1 MNKIWF
7 TDEAHFDLY
16 GYVNR
21 QKWRFWRS
29 KNPNISIAKPLHSKR
44 VTVWC
49 AISGAVIIGPYF
61 MEETITSDVYIM
73 KFLDPFI
80 EESLNRNLLDGFYF
94 QQDGAT
100 AHRTQDVFDR
110 LSQWFGTNIIALD
123 APCKAGGGLDWR
135 SNSPD
140 LTPPDYFLWSYL
152 KDNVYQNK
160 PKNIEELK
168 NNIKTTIEAISS
180 DIIHNVVLNFITRIR
195 SLIKSNGS
203 YFENMFH

>member
-1 MNKIWF
+1 MGFIFNKMALQPTELRMCL
-7 TDEAHFDLY
+7 TD
-16 GYVNR
+16 
-21 QKWRFWRS
+21 
-29 KNPNISIAKPLHSKR
+29 
-44 VTVWC
+44 
-49 AISGAVIIGPYF
+49 
-61 MEETITSDVYIM
+61 
-73 KFLDPFI
+73 
-80 EESLNRNLLDGFYF
+80 
-94 QQDGAT
+94 
-100 AHRTQDVFDR
+100 
-110 LSQWFGTNIIALD
+110 SQWFGTNIALD
-123 APCKAGGGLDWR
+123 APCKAGGGLDWP